1 MEELGRILIA
11 GGGIAGLTL
20 ATAMRRRGFEPELVE
35 RSATWEALGAG
46 IAVQPNGMRALR
58 DLGIDTAIERAGAV
72 VRRWL
77 FRDRCSATSI
87 WGVYGAMWA
96 LSLVLNAPSCKKRC
110 SSLPAARTTVSE
122 FTSPG

>member
-1 MEELGRILIA
+1 MGSCDGRARTYLDRRRRHRGTDLGH
-11 GGGIAGLTL
+11 
-20 ATAMRRRGFEPELVE
+20 AMRRRGFEPELVE

-77 FRDRCSATSI
+77 FRDRQ
-87 WGVYGAMWA
+87 GK
-96 LSLVLNAPSCKKRC
+96 VLCDIDLGC
-110 SSLPAARTTVSE
+110 LW
-122 FTSPG
+122 